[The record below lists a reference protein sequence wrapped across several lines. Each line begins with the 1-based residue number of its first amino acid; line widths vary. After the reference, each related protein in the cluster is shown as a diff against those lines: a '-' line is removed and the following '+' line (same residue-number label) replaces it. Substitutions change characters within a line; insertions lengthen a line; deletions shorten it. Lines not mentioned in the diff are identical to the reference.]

1 MKNISLACVI
11 VFLLLMQV
19 SAQTENGNDL
29 YIPPTD
35 SLVKQNLENW
45 QDMKFGLLMHWGLY
59 SQLGVVESWGLCS
72 EDQDFQD
79 RNGMDYI
86 DYKNHYFG
94 QIKKFNPQQF
104 NPDAWAEAAQKAG
117 MKYVVFT
124 TKHHDGFCMFD
135 TKQTD
140 FKITSGESPFSSNPK
155 ANVAKYVFEAF
166 RNKGFMVG
174 AYFSKP
180 DWHCPAYWTPLL
192 ATPDRNC
199 NYDTRKYPGRWKE
212 FQNYT
217 YNQIEE
223 LTTAYGKLDI
233 LWLDGGW
240 VRPDSTINDEVRS
253 WGYNIPKYEQ
263 DIDMPRIASMARKNQ
278 PGILIVDRTVHGPFE
293 NYRTPEQSIPDSI
306 LPYPFETCMTMTDNW
321 GFVPNARFKS
331 AETIIRSMVDVVSKG
346 GNFLLN
352 VGPTPQGTFEE
363 KAISTLNE
371 IGKWMSVNGEAIYGS
386 RSWKQFKD
394 GDAVRF
400 TQSEDGKYLYVFAL
414 QWPGKSLSLSCIT
427 EKKNYKV
434 LMLGSNEKIKTSFGP
449 DGFTLRMPDS
459 MKDAANRPTAYISV
473 FRITLK

>member
-1 MKNISLACVI
+1 MH
-11 VFLLLMQV
+11 FLLKILIFVSLFCNFYFVMGQV
-19 SAQTENGNDL
+19 GT
-29 YIPPTD
+29 YVPPTD
-35 SLVKQNLENW
+35 TLVKQKLENW
-45 QDMKFGLLMHWGLY
+45 LDMKFGLLMHWGLY

-72 EDQDFQD
+72 EDQDFQS

-86 DYKNHYFG
+86 DYKNHYFN

-104 NPDAWAEAAQKAG
+104 NPDAWAEVAQKAG

-140 FKITSGESPFSSNPK
+140 FKITSGESPFNSNPK

-180 DWHCPAYWTPLL
+180 DWHCPSYWTPLL

-217 YNQIEE
+217 FNQIEE
-223 LTTAYGKLDI
+223 LTTEYGKLDI

-240 VRPDSTINDEVRS
+240 VRPDSTINEEVRS

-263 DIDMPRIASMARKNQ
+263 DIDMPRIAAMARENQ

-293 NYRTPEQSIPDSI
+293 DYRTPEQSVPNSI
-306 LPYPFETCMTMTDNW
+306 LSYPFETCMTMTSNW
-321 GFVPNARFKS
+321 GYVPNAEYKS
-331 AETIIRSMVDVVSKG
+331 AELLIAMMIDVVSKG

-352 VGPTPQGTFEE
+352 VAPTAQGTFEN
-363 KAISTLNE
+363 KAILTLYE
-371 IGKWMSVNGEAIYGS
+371 IGKWMSVNESAIYGS
-386 RSWKQFKD
+386 RPWKQFKE
-394 GDAVRF
+394 GNHVRF
-400 TQSEDGKYLYVFAL
+400 TQSKDGKYLYVFAL
-414 QWPGKSLSLSCIT
+414 YWPGKSLSLPCIT
-427 EKKNYKV
+427 EKKKYKV
-434 LMLGSNEKIKTSFGP
+434 TMLGSKEKIKTSFSQ
-449 DGFTLRMPDS
+449 DGLTLIIPEVLQN
-459 MKDAANRPTAYISV
+459 AASRPTAYISV